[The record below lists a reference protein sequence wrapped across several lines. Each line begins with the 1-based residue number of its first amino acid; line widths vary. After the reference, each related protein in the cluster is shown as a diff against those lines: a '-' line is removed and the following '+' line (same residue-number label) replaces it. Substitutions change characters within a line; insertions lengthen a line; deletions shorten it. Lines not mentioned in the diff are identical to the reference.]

1 MINFI
6 NKNNLSPFKKL
17 YKLYDDALAKK
28 QKNIEAI
35 AIASYSNKNKQV
47 DLRYVNLKFVDNN
60 KFIFFSNYN
69 SPKSEQFNG
78 HKQITAVLFWSSTN
92 IQIRMKGNI
101 KKTSQEFS
109 NRYYKDRDAHKN
121 ALAVSSDQS
130 KRIDSYEIVKKKYQ
144 ETIEQGNLK
153 DRPLYWGGYQFIPYY
168 FEFWE
173 GHPSR
178 LNKREVFTFKN
189 NQLLNYFLEP

>member
-144 ETIEQGNLK
+144 DILT
-153 DRPLYWGGYQFIPYY
+153 
-168 FEFWE
+168 
-173 GHPSR
+173 
-178 LNKREVFTFKN
+178 
-189 NQLLNYFLEP
+189 